1 MTAGEHTLSWTYTK
15 DISVSNGQDCAW
27 LDNIVFPPTTIIE
40 NVEIV
45 EEEIVSIYPN
55 PNNGSFIVNLGDV
68 QSDVTIYNTMGQI
81 VYRAESM
88 KGNINVDLENIT
100 SGLYFVNVR
109 NQDVNMTKKMI
120 LEF

>member
-1 MTAGEHTLSWTYTK
+1 M
-15 DISVSNGQDCAW
+15 
-27 LDNIVFPPTTIIE
+27 FPPTTIIE